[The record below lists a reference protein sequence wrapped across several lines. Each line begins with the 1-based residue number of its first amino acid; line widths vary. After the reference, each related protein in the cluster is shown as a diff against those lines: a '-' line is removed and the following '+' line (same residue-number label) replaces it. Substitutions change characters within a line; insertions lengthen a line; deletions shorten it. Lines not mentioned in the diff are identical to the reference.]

1 MIQHLSGILVIV
13 NVSSKLCDITEY
25 LDFKNSKY
33 RKKLV
38 DKLVE
43 EFSEYIKCWIMEM
56 YVIFV
61 Q

>member
-13 NVSSKLCDITEY
+13 NVSSKLCDIREY

-43 EFSEYIKCWIMEM
+43 EFSENIKYWIMEM